1 LQENSAAE
9 NGWREKQLQ
18 EETVPARLRIP
29 ISFSILATVSL
40 YGMSRQSPSPTY
52 SPTEVSM
59 DQQLP
64 VSQPN
69 AEPMSVKDWIITL
82 LITYIPLVG
91 LIMLLVWAFD
101 SSTHPNKKNFAK
113 AALVWMLIGIVLAL
127 IFFALFASM
136 MMGVVGTME

>member
-1 LQENSAAE
+1 
-9 NGWREKQLQ
+9 
-18 EETVPARLRIP
+18 
-29 ISFSILATVSL
+29 
-40 YGMSRQSPSPTY
+40 
-52 SPTEVSM
+52 M

-64 VSQPN
+64 VSQSN

-113 AALVWMLIGIVLAL
+113 ASLIWMLIWIVLAI

-136 MMGVVGTME
+136 MMGVMGNME

>member
-1 LQENSAAE
+1 
-9 NGWREKQLQ
+9 
-18 EETVPARLRIP
+18 
-29 ISFSILATVSL
+29 
-40 YGMSRQSPSPTY
+40 
-52 SPTEVSM
+52 M

-113 AALVWMLIGIVLAL
+113 ASLIWMLIWIVVAL

-136 MMGVVGTME
+136 MMGVMGNME

>member
-1 LQENSAAE
+1 
-9 NGWREKQLQ
+9 
-18 EETVPARLRIP
+18 
-29 ISFSILATVSL
+29 
-40 YGMSRQSPSPTY
+40 
-52 SPTEVSM
+52 M

-113 AALVWMLIGIVLAL
+113 ASLIWMLIGIVLAI

-136 MMGVVGTME
+136 MMGVMGTLEE

>member
-1 LQENSAAE
+1 
-9 NGWREKQLQ
+9 
-18 EETVPARLRIP
+18 
-29 ISFSILATVSL
+29 
-40 YGMSRQSPSPTY
+40 
-52 SPTEVSM
+52 M

-113 AALVWMLIGIVLAL
+113 ASLIWMLIGIVLAL

>member
-1 LQENSAAE
+1 
-9 NGWREKQLQ
+9 
-18 EETVPARLRIP
+18 
-29 ISFSILATVSL
+29 
-40 YGMSRQSPSPTY
+40 
-52 SPTEVSM
+52 M

-113 AALVWMLIGIVLAL
+113 ASLIWMLIWIVLAL

-136 MMGVVGTME
+136 MMGVMGNME

>member
-1 LQENSAAE
+1 
-9 NGWREKQLQ
+9 
-18 EETVPARLRIP
+18 
-29 ISFSILATVSL
+29 
-40 YGMSRQSPSPTY
+40 
-52 SPTEVSM
+52 M

-64 VSQPN
+64 VSQPS

-113 AALVWMLIGIVLAL
+113 ASLVWMLIGIVLAL

-136 MMGVVGTME
+136 MMGVMGNME

>member
-1 LQENSAAE
+1 
-9 NGWREKQLQ
+9 
-18 EETVPARLRIP
+18 
-29 ISFSILATVSL
+29 
-40 YGMSRQSPSPTY
+40 
-52 SPTEVSM
+52 M

-64 VSQPN
+64 ASQ
-69 AEPMSVKDWIITL
+69 ASTEPMSVKDWIITL

-113 AALVWMLIGIVLAL
+113 ASLIWMLIGIVLAI

-136 MMGVVGTME
+136 MMGVMGNME

>member
-1 LQENSAAE
+1 
-9 NGWREKQLQ
+9 
-18 EETVPARLRIP
+18 
-29 ISFSILATVSL
+29 
-40 YGMSRQSPSPTY
+40 
-52 SPTEVSM
+52 M

-69 AEPMSVKDWIITL
+69 AEPMSVKDWFITL

-113 AALVWMLIGIVLAL
+113 ASLIWMLIGIVLAI

-136 MMGVVGTME
+136 MMGVMGTME

>member
-1 LQENSAAE
+1 
-9 NGWREKQLQ
+9 
-18 EETVPARLRIP
+18 
-29 ISFSILATVSL
+29 
-40 YGMSRQSPSPTY
+40 
-52 SPTEVSM
+52 M

-113 AALVWMLIGIVLAL
+113 ASLVWMLIGIVLAL

-136 MMGVVGTME
+136 MMGVMGTME

>member
-1 LQENSAAE
+1 
-9 NGWREKQLQ
+9 
-18 EETVPARLRIP
+18 
-29 ISFSILATVSL
+29 
-40 YGMSRQSPSPTY
+40 
-52 SPTEVSM
+52 M

-64 VSQPN
+64 VSQSS

-113 AALVWMLIGIVLAL
+113 ASLIWMLIWIVLAL

-136 MMGVVGTME
+136 MMGVMGNME